1 MVNFES
7 YCVRQ
12 ILTLYIMTK
21 QKQRNGTLGAYVAP
35 VCEALE
41 FNSQGVICQSDP
53 DVNMVLELS
62 RSDYGLEVEL

>member
-1 MVNFES
+1 MELTQQ
-7 YCVRQ
+7 R
-12 ILTLYIMTK
+12 ILTLDIMTK
-21 QKQRNGTLGAYVAP
+21 LKQKNGTLGVYVAP